1 MNWLRSRL
9 SDSTPLGC
17 ARQSAL
23 RAAELR
29 SFTRATLMNWWL
41 DRYGRSREA
50 PVPAP
55 VSVDEHVAQDRN
67 LPGDATT
74 MVQND
79 EGAPDRREI

>member
-1 MNWLRSRL
+1 ML
-9 SDSTPLGC
+9 
-17 ARQSAL
+17 ARDAVVVEFDGRL
-23 RAAELR
+23 RASPDDRFAGTDVRDPSDAE
-29 SFTRATLMNWWL
+29 AAA
-41 DRYGRSREA
+41 D
-50 PVPAP
+50 VPAP